1 MTPYHYYQLFPCKNH
16 AIGVVFC
23 MLAPGGSNRSK
34 RKTTSCTPQW
44 VCPHKCRHQF
54 RKLPSA
60 HLLHRYRFSVPAS
73 VSQISHCEAIY
84 RFPRRGKYHGCF
96 FLVAL
101 KRNKPIFKKRQHSLR
116 QTHLRLFYC
125 LRQQHPKPN
134 LVEQGNLS
142 AQYWNLSLE
151 ACFFVRYTKNKSFK
165 PQSFE
170 QIEETSPFLIGK
182 PHLGNIHRKDE
193 TRYGY

>member
-1 MTPYHYYQLFPCKNH
+1 MKPYHYYQLLPCKNH

-34 RKTTSCTPQW
+34 RKTTFCTSQW

-73 VSQISHCEAIY
+73 VAQISHCEAIY

-96 FLVAL
+96 FLAAL
-101 KRNKPIFKKRQHSLR
+101 KRNRAILKNDRTVWGRRICGFFIAFANSIQNPIWSNRGIWVLNIGICRLR
-116 QTHLRLFYC
+116 PVFSSGILKT
-125 LRQQHPKPN
+125 
-134 LVEQGNLS
+134 NLS
-142 AQYWNLSLE
+142 NRNRLS
-151 ACFFVRYTKNKSFK
+151 K
-165 PQSFE
+165 
-170 QIEETSPFLIGK
+170 
-182 PHLGNIHRKDE
+182 
-193 TRYGY
+193 

>member
-1 MTPYHYYQLFPCKNH
+1 M
-16 AIGVVFC
+16 G
-23 MLAPGGSNRSK
+23 
-34 RKTTSCTPQW
+34 
-44 VCPHKCRHQF
+44 
-54 RKLPSA
+54 LPSQMSA
-60 HLLHRYRFSVPAS
+60 PIPETAFRTLASSISVLCACFCRSNIPLRS
-73 VSQISHCEAIY
+73 NISLSQK
-84 RFPRRGKYHGCF
+84 GKLSRVF
-96 FLVAL
+96 FLGSI
-101 KRNKPIFKKRQHSLR
+101 KEKQTNFKKRQHSLR

-193 TRYGY
+193 TRYDY

>member
-1 MTPYHYYQLFPCKNH
+1 MQITNCARRKSRQVAFGQGFDSPRLHHSRPPFDANQVVVLLLSHRYRYTHGHLSYQKHL
-16 AIGVVFC
+16 
-23 MLAPGGSNRSK
+23 LAPQK

-73 VSQISHCEAIY
+73 VAQISHCEAIY

-101 KRNKPIFKKRQHSLR
+101 KRNKPMVSLNNETISKGLKSSV
-116 QTHLRLFYC
+116 QLIYSHMFYIIY
-125 LRQQHPKPN
+125 RN
-134 LVEQGNLS
+134 
-142 AQYWNLSLE
+142 
-151 ACFFVRYTKNKSFK
+151 
-165 PQSFE
+165 
-170 QIEETSPFLIGK
+170 GK
-182 PHLGNIHRKDE
+182 FGRGI
-193 TRYGY
+193 